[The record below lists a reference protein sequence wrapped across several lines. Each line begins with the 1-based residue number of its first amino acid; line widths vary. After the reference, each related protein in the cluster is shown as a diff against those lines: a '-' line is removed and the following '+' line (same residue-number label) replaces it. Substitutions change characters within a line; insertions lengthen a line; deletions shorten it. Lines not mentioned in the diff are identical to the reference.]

1 MDEKTE
7 ELRDIF
13 VEVTETDSVTETQEE
28 LRGSIATDETE
39 IEERLL
45 SIVGA
50 MDERYDLET
59 PLTRSQLVDVVRS
72 FYAGKSDDEI
82 ARELEESDTEPKWI
96 GESDIETAG
105 GESLVETV
113 ARARI
118 ELHLVS
124 EKDRKRVIDLDALRE
139 IADAGSQKY
148 VDADSSEEETISTAE
163 IAAEFD
169 MSESTARRHR
179 RLIEVKTERKLIGDR
194 FRQKFEHV
202 LSDQALSDRLTD
214 GIKEDGLEDATEGI
228 ETDVSF

>member
-139 IADAGSQKY
+139 IADAGSQEY